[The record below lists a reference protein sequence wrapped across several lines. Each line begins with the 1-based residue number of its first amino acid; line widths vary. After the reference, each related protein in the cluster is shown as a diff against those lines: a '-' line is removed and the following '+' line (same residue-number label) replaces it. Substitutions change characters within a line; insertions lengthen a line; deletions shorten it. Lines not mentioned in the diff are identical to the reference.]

1 MTPSHASRRVIQT
14 AVVCAGVAA
23 IWVSPASAQQ
33 LIGYVK
39 ADDANVTGATDVMD
53 GQAVLSGSVGVT
65 AKDHTAVITLG
76 RGGLARVCQTSALH
90 MAQSKVSDAGTSAP
104 LLFSLDRGA
113 IEIRMNGL
121 ANDSI
126 MTPDLR
132 MTVQTS
138 GPLDVR
144 LRVAR
149 NGDTCV
155 ENHGS
160 AAPSLT
166 VSDPFGTSMYELM
179 AGQHVLFEHG
189 DLHEVVDHET
199 EPCGCPDEKGASVAD
214 ALLAPG
220 GPKIGVKTATPPAAT
235 ELQHPFPAAVSEGL
249 AATAP
254 QQGDATP
261 AQAQATAELRYN
273 APPDAV
279 AASPANSGGPA
290 AKTARKVPPAA
301 PPVTVA
307 SVPPAAATASLG
319 SVPPIEKEPAKSQEA
334 QNLSPNRDLA
344 HIVGHFFK
352 FLFGH

>member
-1 MTPSHASRRVIQT
+1 MTRTQPVRRAVRA
-14 AVVCAGVAA
+14 AVVCVGAAVICAGSAR
-23 IWVSPASAQQ
+23 AQQ

-90 MAQSKVSDAGTSAP
+90 MTQTKVADAGASAP
-104 LLFSLDRGA
+104 LLFALDRGA

-132 MTVQTS
+132 MTVQAS

-155 ENHGS
+155 ENHGG

-166 VSDPFGTSMYELM
+166 VSDPFGSSMYELI

-220 GPKIGVKTATPPAAT
+220 GPKIGAKTVTPSPTA

-249 AATAP
+249 APTASSQLEANPP
-254 QQGDATP
+254 QP
-261 AQAQATAELRYN
+261 QATAQLRYN
-273 APPDAV
+273 APPEPVMPA
-279 AASPANSGGPA
+279 PANSASA
-290 AKTARKVPPAA
+290 AKKSRKVPAQA

-307 SVPPAAATASLG
+307 SVPQAAATASLG
-319 SVPPIEKEPAKSQEA
+319 SAPPMQKEPAKTAEA
-334 QNLSPNRDLA
+334 RNQSPKRDVA
-344 HIVGHFFK
+344 HMVGHFFR